1 MGQSTWGVV
10 RMVRR
15 GAVLGLALLC
25 LVQGELRGPV
35 DKCAG
40 QCQQVYSLNQ
50 ANFEQVRPSLDA
62 CQAGCQ
68 FFGRIE
74 ARNGFQDTL
83 GNLQSCNQSCDKRYE
98 GALHP
103 ACQSGCGFHF
113 DSNVS
118 AQRSSQLTRQGPSP
132 PAPIFTRG
140 PPPPPPTFPRAR
152 GPTFVRTQGPPRP
165 TVFRPEGSSQAW
177 QETPRTSVQPQPQAV
192 PRMSQAPVP
201 RGNIPSFL
209 NIFRAPG
216 PVMLRPQSFNVTPQR
231 VTPVMATPPPQA
243 HMVTKENPRGPT
255 IIGFSVPQLL
265 SRAQNIIPRMDQAAP
280 RMQKMPTM
288 EEIFSKMEE
297 PEIDEDVEIF
307 DEGHPRFEGRP
318 SFEFN
323 LPSMDRVF
331 EEIGE
336 VLPKMEQRM
345 EPLMNRVMEIEIENP
360 FEEFKETPRM
370 SMMPRFPG
378 NFLGHRDR
386 DDDFDF
392 GGLLDHL
399 TNQVMSSQF
408 SRSWSPFG
416 QPEVGKLT
424 VIKAGPGFHDE
435 KHYDIR
441 PNGKLTEVT
450 ETTIHK
456 DALEH
461 ESPMDVHF
469 NSNDVEVFH
478 TEDKPAETDV
488 KATEDIEAENEIASE
503 PVMDVWAVEEENEV
517 SNEPDLKAG
526 ESVEFQPKNLP
537 FLAVLRNTVE
547 ENERMSEQ
555 LLQRYRTLAEQEYR
569 DDYTCNS
576 NHLKWS
582 DWVACLHA
590 RVGVPR
596 WLTAATISLGIVFSV
611 WLCLVIPSA
620 APKQRIRALV
630 IKTEKPSAA
639 LAKAK
644 EAEAAS
650 KACEAAGVDP
660 KTVVSVVRVD
670 LPPSYGDV
678 RPASPAPSY
687 KSDMGV
693 PASPAPS
700 YRSVAPATKEEDA
713 EEKVVLEPVHGEEEK
728 KKDSVA

>member
-1 MGQSTWGVV
+1 
-10 RMVRR
+10 
-15 GAVLGLALLC
+15 
-25 LVQGELRGPV
+25 
-35 DKCAG
+35 
-40 QCQQVYSLNQ
+40 
-50 ANFEQVRPSLDA
+50 
-62 CQAGCQ
+62 
-68 FFGRIE
+68 
-74 ARNGFQDTL
+74 
-83 GNLQSCNQSCDKRYE
+83 
-98 GALHP
+98 
-103 ACQSGCGFHF
+103 
-113 DSNVS
+113 
-118 AQRSSQLTRQGPSP
+118 
-132 PAPIFTRG
+132 
-140 PPPPPPTFPRAR
+140 
-152 GPTFVRTQGPPRP
+152 
-165 TVFRPEGSSQAW
+165 
-177 QETPRTSVQPQPQAV
+177 
-192 PRMSQAPVP
+192 
-201 RGNIPSFL
+201 
-209 NIFRAPG
+209 
-216 PVMLRPQSFNVTPQR
+216 MLRPQSFNATPQR
-231 VTPVMATPPPQA
+231 VTPVMASPPSQA
-243 HMVTKENPRGPT
+243 NVVTKENPRGPT
-255 IIGFSVPQLL
+255 IIGFSLPQLL
-265 SRAQNIIPRMDQAAP
+265 SRVQNIIPRMEQAMP

-297 PEIDEDVEIF
+297 LEIDEDVEIF

-323 LPSMDRVF
+323 LPSMNRVF

-336 VLPKMEQRM
+336 ALPNMEHRI

-360 FEEFKETPRM
+360 FEDFEETPRM
-370 SMMPRFPG
+370 SMPRFPG
-378 NFLGHRDR
+378 SFLGHRDH

-392 GGLLDHL
+392 GGLFDQL
-399 TNQVMSSQF
+399 TSQVMSSQF

-435 KHYDIR
+435 KHYDIG
-441 PNGKLTEVT
+441 PNGKLTEIS
-450 ETTIHK
+450 ETPIHK

-461 ESPMDVHF
+461 ENPMDMHF

-478 TEDKPAETDV
+478 TEDKPTGSAVD
-488 KATEDIEAENEIASE
+488 DDNEAPKE
-503 PVMDVWAVEEENEV
+503 PE
-517 SNEPDLKAG
+517 LKAG

-547 ENERMSEQ
+547 ENEKMSQQ

-576 NHLKWS
+576 DHLKWS

-660 KTVVSVVRVD
+660 KMVVSVVRVD
-670 LPPSYGDV
+670 LPPSYGEV

-713 EEKVVLEPVHGEEEK
+713 GEKVVIEPVHGEEEK
-728 KKDSVA
+728 KKESVA

>member
-1 MGQSTWGVV
+1 MG
-10 RMVRR
+10 
-15 GAVLGLALLC
+15 
-25 LVQGELRGPV
+25 
-35 DKCAG
+35 
-40 QCQQVYSLNQ
+40 
-50 ANFEQVRPSLDA
+50 
-62 CQAGCQ
+62 
-68 FFGRIE
+68 
-74 ARNGFQDTL
+74 
-83 GNLQSCNQSCDKRYE
+83 
-98 GALHP
+98 
-103 ACQSGCGFHF
+103 
-113 DSNVS
+113 
-118 AQRSSQLTRQGPSP
+118 
-132 PAPIFTRG
+132 
-140 PPPPPPTFPRAR
+140 
-152 GPTFVRTQGPPRP
+152 
-165 TVFRPEGSSQAW
+165 
-177 QETPRTSVQPQPQAV
+177 
-192 PRMSQAPVP
+192 
-201 RGNIPSFL
+201 
-209 NIFRAPG
+209 
-216 PVMLRPQSFNVTPQR
+216 
-231 VTPVMATPPPQA
+231 
-243 HMVTKENPRGPT
+243 
-255 IIGFSVPQLL
+255 
-265 SRAQNIIPRMDQAAP
+265 
-280 RMQKMPTM
+280 
-288 EEIFSKMEE
+288 
-297 PEIDEDVEIF
+297 
-307 DEGHPRFEGRP
+307 
-318 SFEFN
+318 
-323 LPSMDRVF
+323 
-331 EEIGE
+331 
-336 VLPKMEQRM
+336 
-345 EPLMNRVMEIEIENP
+345 
-360 FEEFKETPRM
+360 
-370 SMMPRFPG
+370 
-378 NFLGHRDR
+378 
-386 DDDFDF
+386 
-392 GGLLDHL
+392 

-416 QPEVGKLT
+416 RPEVGKLT

-435 KHYDIR
+435 KHYDIG

-450 ETTIHK
+450 ETPIHK

-461 ESPMDVHF
+461 ENPMDVHF

-488 KATEDIEAENEIASE
+488 KATEDIETENEIASE
-503 PVMDVWAVEEENEV
+503 PVMDVWAVEEENQV
-517 SNEPDLKAG
+517 SNEPEAG

-576 NHLKWS
+576 DHLKWS

-660 KTVVSVVRVD
+660 RSVVSVVRVD

-687 KSDMGV
+687 KSEMGV

-700 YRSVAPATKEEDA
+700 YRSVAPATKEEEA

-728 KKDSVA
+728 KKESAA